1 MTGLALKTDG
11 LTPQHILD
19 GWKKVVDF
27 KDAEYPQQPADL
39 MGLLESS
46 GKLPDNKSVSSE
58 SLGIK
63 GKVALVTGGG
73 AGLSRAYA
81 MELANYVT

>member
-1 MTGLALKTDG
+1 MPIGLALKTDG
-11 LTPQHILD
+11 LAGQHILE

-27 KDAEYPQQPADL
+27 KDAEYPNQPADL

-46 GKLPDNKSVSSE
+46 GKLPNNKPVSPE

-63 GKVALVTGGG
+63 GKIALVTGGG
-73 AGLSRAYA
+73 AGLGRAYA
-81 MELANYVT
+81 MELAK

>member
-1 MTGLALKTDG
+1 MLTRTGLALKTDG
-11 LTPQHILD
+11 LAAQHILA

-27 KDAEYPQQPADL
+27 QDAEHPHQPADL
-39 MGLLESS
+39 MGLLENS
-46 GKLPDNKSVSSE
+46 GKLPDNKPVSSE

-73 AGLSRAYA
+73 AGLGRAYA
-81 MELANYVT
+81 MELAM